1 MKAKTR
7 CRSSQDTNSKLRSG
21 ICKLLVEVQYPYSR
35 VSQFE
40 KKKAN
45 HTKSKICEQPVHKE
59 EKQVSFKHEKM
70 VNLTHRRN
78 AN

>member
-7 CRSSQDTNSKLRSG
+7 CRSSQDTNSKLTSG

-35 VSQFE
+35 VSQLE

-70 VNLTHRRN
+70 VNFTHRRN

>member
-1 MKAKTR
+1 MQIK
-7 CRSSQDTNSKLRSG
+7 SG
-21 ICKLLVEVQYPYSR
+21 YKQQTKKWYLQILLEVQYPYSR

-59 EKQVSFKHEKM
+59 EKQVSFKHMK
-70 VNLTHRRN
+70 RY
-78 AN
+78 

>member
-7 CRSSQDTNSKLRSG
+7 CRSSQGTNSKLRSG
-21 ICKLLVEVQYPYSR
+21 ICKLLLKVQYPYSR

-45 HTKSKICEQPVHKE
+45 HTKSKICKYPVHKE
-59 EKQVSFKHEKM
+59 EKQVSFKHMK
-70 VNLTHRRN
+70 RC
-78 AN
+78 